1 MALKLNFPG
10 LAPAIYQALASVNSA
25 LDASSLGKSLIDL
38 VFLRVSQINGCAFCV
53 DKHAHDLLELGDNFQ
68 RLNSLVCWREAPC
81 FSERERAAL
90 AWSEAMTGIAGK
102 HVDEELQQ
110 KLPMHFTEIELVD
123 LAFAIGLMN
132 AWNRVAIACGKS
144 FSMRN

>member
-1 MALKLNFPG
+1 MTLKLNFPG
-10 LAPAIYQALASVNSA
+10 LAPAAYQALAGVNTV

-53 DKHAHDLLELGDNFQ
+53 DKHAHDLLEHGDNFQ

-90 AWSEAMTGIAGK
+90 AWSEALTNIAGK
-102 HVDEELQQ
+102 HVDEALQQ
-110 KLPMHFTEIELVD
+110 ELPRHFTEKELVD
-123 LAFAIGLMN
+123 LAFVIGLMN
-132 AWNRVAIACGKS
+132 AWNRIAIASGKS
-144 FSMRN
+144 FSMRS

>member
-1 MALKLNFPG
+1 MTLKLNFPS
-10 LAPAIYQALASVNSA
+10 LAPAAYQALAGVNTV
-25 LDASSLGKSLIDL
+25 LDSSSLGKSLIDL

-53 DKHAHDLLELGDNFQ
+53 DKHAHDLLEHGDSFQ

-90 AWSEAMTGIAGK
+90 AWSEALTGIAGK
-102 HVDEELQQ
+102 HVAEDLQQ
-110 KLPMHFTEIELVD
+110 ELPRHFTEKEMVELAYV
-123 LAFAIGLMN
+123 IGLMN

-144 FSMRN
+144 FSMR